1 MSPREG
7 VLSDRSIKFMNPEYF
22 PLDLGTQL
30 DMSNPAFMS
39 HKLKGMKVPKK
50 LKHHLTFA
58 RFPISDLKNYSAV
71 SVPQNAT
78 QAGYE
83 SIINYREKL
92 GSSNVP
98 TVETTSAY
106 AQQKEQTYN
115 PRVAPDLPKQNV
127 FSSDRYSTPSGS
139 LSLGRNRRDFAVYE
153 FNRKYKIEK
162 NYLTPQTKSMIMN
175 LGDESVIQNLLENV
189 FPPTLPG
196 RHGVIPHHQALSHL
210 TKHYRD
216 SPDDIEIIRRAEMS
230 ARHQTTI
237 PSREDFGGRILDNF
251 GRFGNPFA
259 PLEEEGEKEQDIN
272 VLNPDDRM

>member
-22 PLDLGTQL
+22 PLDLGTQI
-30 DMSNPAFMS
+30 DMSNPMIMS
-39 HKLKGMKVPKK
+39 HKMKGMKIPKK
-50 LKHHLTFA
+50 LKHHLTFP
-58 RFPISDLKNYSAV
+58 RFPLTDLKNYSAV

-78 QAGYE
+78 RAGYE
-83 SIINYREKL
+83 SVINYREKL

-98 TVETTSAY
+98 VNPTNAY

-115 PRVAPDLPKQNV
+115 PRVAPPMPKQNV

-139 LSLGRNRRDFAVYE
+139 LSLGRNRRDFSVYE
-153 FNRKYKIEK
+153 FNRRYKVER
-162 NYLTPQTKSMIMN
+162 NYLTAHTKSMIMN
-175 LGDESVIQNLLENV
+175 LGDDAVIQNLLENV

-216 SPDDIEIIRRAEMS
+216 SPDDIEIIRRAERA
-230 ARHQTTI
+230 ARGQTSI
-237 PSREDFGGRILDNF
+237 PTRADFGGRILDNF

-259 PLEEEGEKEQDIN
+259 PLEEEEEEKEQL
-272 VLNPDDRM
+272 LNPDDRV

>member
-22 PLDLGTQL
+22 PLDLGTQI
-30 DMSNPAFMS
+30 DMSNPMIMS
-39 HKLKGMKVPKK
+39 HKMKGMKIPKK
-50 LKHHLTFA
+50 LKHHLTFP
-58 RFPISDLKNYSAV
+58 RFPLTDLKNYSAI

-83 SIINYREKL
+83 SVINYREKL

-98 TVETTSAY
+98 VNPTNAY

-115 PRVAPDLPKQNV
+115 PRVAPPMPKQNV

-139 LSLGRNRRDFAVYE
+139 LSLGRNRRDFSVYE
-153 FNRKYKIEK
+153 FNRRYKVER
-162 NYLTPQTKSMIMN
+162 NYLTAHTKSMIMN
-175 LGDESVIQNLLENV
+175 LGDDAVIQNLLENV

-196 RHGVIPHHQALSHL
+196 RQGIIPHHQALSHL

-216 SPDDIEIIRRAEMS
+216 SPDDIEIIRRAERA
-230 ARHQTTI
+230 ARGQTSI
-237 PSREDFGGRILDNF
+237 PTRADFGGRILDNF

-259 PLEEEGEKEQDIN
+259 PLEEEEEKEEL
-272 VLNPDDRM
+272 LNPDDRV